1 MRVLEILLV
10 AIIMSGC
17 SGLMMTG
24 ASSSSTVEK
33 DRPSQSQQSSDSA
46 ITARV
51 KSRYAAD
58 SLLGSSDIAVRT
70 SGAKVTL
77 SGTVASYAAREEAE
91 KIAINADGVKAV
103 DNQINVEYPQ

>member
-10 AIIMSGC
+10 GIILSGC

-24 ASSSSTVEK
+24 SSGGSSVET
-33 DRPSQSQQSSDSA
+33 DRPSQSQQASDSA
-46 ITARV
+46 ITAHVR
-51 KSRYAAD
+51 SRYAAD
-58 SLLGSSDIAVRT
+58 SLVSSFDIDVRT

-91 KIAINADGVKAV
+91 KIAINTDGVKAV

>member
-10 AIIMSGC
+10 GIILSGC

-24 ASSSSTVEK
+24 ASSGSTVDK
-33 DRPSQSQQSSDSA
+33 DRPSQSLQSSDAA

-51 KSRYAAD
+51 ESRHAAD
-58 SLLGSSDIAVRT
+58 SLVSMFDVKVQT

-77 SGTVASYAAREEAE
+77 SGTVASYAAREAAE
-91 KIAINADGVKAV
+91 KLAISTDGVKAV
-103 DNQINVEYPQ
+103 DNQIKVDYPK

>member
-1 MRVLEILLV
+1 MQVLVILLV
-10 AIIMSGC
+10 AIMVSGC

-33 DRPSQSQQSSDSA
+33 DRPSQSQQDSDSA

-77 SGTVASYAAREEAE
+77 SGTVDSYAARETAE
-91 KIAINADGVKAV
+91 KLAISTDGVKAV
-103 DNQINVEYPQ
+103 DNQINVEYSK

>member
-10 AIIMSGC
+10 GIILSGC

-24 ASSSSTVEK
+24 SSGGSSIDESG
-33 DRPSQSQQSSDSA
+33 PSQSQQASDSA

-51 KSRYAAD
+51 RSRYAAD
-58 SLLGSSDIAVRT
+58 PLVSLFDIDVQT

-91 KIAINADGVKAV
+91 KIAISTDGVKAV
-103 DNQINVEYPQ
+103 DNQINVEYPK